1 MKKNDIIIYINEN
14 YNISKTILK
23 RKSIDELFKILTIL
37 EEKGI
42 INDGYEIDNI
52 PEKKYDKIDR
62 KFKSDLIVLV
72 DLINKYIKINI

>member
-42 INDGYEIDNI
+42 INDEYEIDNI

-62 KFKSDLIVLV
+62 KFKNDLIVLV